1 MFEMGAK
8 FQEGWSFQKEK
19 EEKSEREI
27 KVPQKHL
34 LTFAKEKRKGKV
46 VTIVK
51 PFYLEKK
58 ALTELLKTLKK
69 SLATG
74 GSIKE
79 NSLEFQGDVRERLL
93 SHLSSLDFRI
103 KR

>member
-8 FQEGWSFQKEK
+8 FQEGWSCETEK
-19 EEKSEREI
+19 EQECEVVVKT
-27 KVPQKHL
+27 PQKHQ
-34 LTFAKEKRKGKV
+34 LTFAKEKRKGKI

-58 ALTELLKTLKK
+58 ALKALLATLKK

-79 NSLEFQGDVRERLL
+79 NTLEFQGDVKEKLL
-93 SHLSSLDFRI
+93 SHLRSLDFRI
-103 KR
+103 KG